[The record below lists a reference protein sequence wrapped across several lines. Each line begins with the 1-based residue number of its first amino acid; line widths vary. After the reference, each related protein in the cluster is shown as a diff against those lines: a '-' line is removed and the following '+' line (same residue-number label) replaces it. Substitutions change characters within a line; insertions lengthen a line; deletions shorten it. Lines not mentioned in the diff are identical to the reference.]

1 MKNRLGATVTVLT
14 FLSSGFACS
23 GGGVGGGADEGP
35 DLGGWD
41 RSGDDAGGVDATPDP
56 GTDAPE
62 PVACG
67 EPGEAC
73 DDHDPCTAGDSC
85 GEDRVCAGTPVEGCD
100 DDLDCTADACAA
112 PGDCAHDLKPGWCLV
127 EGVCFRDGEAD
138 PSNPC
143 RTCQTALAVDRL
155 LPDDTRT
162 CEDGNACTK
171 GDTCVNGQCVGGAV
185 DCDDDNPCT
194 TDSCT
199 GGQCV
204 NEPIG
209 GSCADGD
216 PCTVGDRCE
225 EGKCVGT
232 PLDCDDGNVCTQ
244 DSCDAAHGC
253 VHEAIWSAEP
263 VACDDGNLCTVGDM
277 CADGVCVPGTGRP
290 HCDDDNPCTDDGCVP
305 SKGCVHIPNSLP
317 CEDQDPCTVGDIC
330 RKGAC
335 TSGAMPPDCDD
346 GNVCTDDVC
355 IPGEGCAHP
364 FNQAPCDDG
373 EPCHLDDR
381 CEGGLCRP
389 GPTLLVCDD
398 GNFCTTDSCL
408 DGVGCVT
415 EDNTLPCED
424 GSVCTED
431 DQCSGGQCV
440 GTPISCDDENDCTVD
455 TCDAVAGCA
464 HEPDMLKPECRPQ
477 ITIAWPPRAATLQG
491 DRNLTVQ
498 GTVTSAAGFIVSL
511 AVDFNG
517 TATPLLPSPLDG
529 SFSLPVTSLQGIN
542 TIVVDAADQY
552 GRKDHVV
559 QSYYFSTKWYPVDV
573 ANPEQSM
580 VRDGLMVFLGPEVWD
595 DNDPSDVD
603 DLATIMG
610 LFVTNLDL
618 NGMIDNPVASGS
630 TMGCD
635 YKVDLGTITF
645 NKTDLP
651 IDLTPV
657 NGGLKIKAT
666 IKNLRAPFTADVDGE
681 WYEPWCELADT
692 SGTVTVD
699 WITIESTL
707 LITVDANGDPVVTA
721 TGTTVAMAEP
731 KVSVSNFLV
740 DILKDF
746 FLGDLKS
753 MLQDAF
759 LDQLGP
765 TLEDTVEDALKAL
778 ALDQDIEIPPLMEGG
793 TPLTLNLRTRFSS
806 IAFTTAGGAIGFYA
820 TVVVPR
826 GVPHN
831 PLGSIGRA
839 ACLSGQAEPFVFP
852 MHGSLELG
860 LHDDFFNQIPY
871 GLYWG
876 GGLRFPLTAEDLGQD
891 LSQYGV
897 TDLNLDLDFL
907 LPPIITSCRGD
918 GKLYMGIGDISILAD
933 MKLFG
938 TPVQTQLYASIVAEA
953 NVVAVQTPE
962 GAEIGIQ
969 VGEPAFL
976 DLEIASLSGGLAGAE
991 ETIGALLKEQF
1002 LPQVL
1007 EAFTGGAFGS
1017 FPVPEIDLSGMAPGL
1032 PADAKISIDLQEVLR
1047 VFGYTV
1053 LSGRVK

>member
-1 MKNRLGATVTVLT
+1 MKSRLDARWVVLAWSVGAV
-14 FLSSGFACS
+14 ACGGGAV
-23 GGGVGGGADEGP
+23 GGGVDEGFEP
-35 DLGGWD
+35 GSQDL
-41 RSGDDAGGVDATPDP
+41 SGDDAGGMDGMPDP
-56 GTDAPE
+56 GADAPE
-62 PVACG
+62 PVPCD

-73 DDHDPCTAGDSC
+73 DDHDPCTVADVC
-85 GEDRVCAGTPVEGCD
+85 REDRVCAGTPVEGCD
-100 DDLDCTADACAA
+100 DGLECTRDACAA
-112 PGDCAHDLKPGWCLV
+112 PGDCTHDLKPGWCFV
-127 EGVCFRDGEAD
+127 DGTCFRDGDAD

-143 RTCQTALAVDRL
+143 RTCQTALATHEL
-155 LPDDTRT
+155 LPDDTRP
-162 CEDGNACTK
+162 CEDGDACTT
-171 GDTCVNGQCVGGAV
+171 GDACRDGQCVGGAV
-185 DCDDDNPCT
+185 DCDDANPCT
-194 TDSCT
+194 ADSCE

-204 NEPIG
+204 NDPVEG
-209 GSCADGD
+209 ACTDGD
-216 PCTVGDRCE
+216 LCTVQDRCE
-225 EGKCVGT
+225 DGACKGT
-232 PLDCDDGNVCTQ
+232 PRDCDDDNACTQ

-253 VHEAIWSAEP
+253 VHEAVLSAEP
-263 VACDDGNLCTVGDM
+263 VPCDDGNLCTVGDL
-277 CADGVCVPGTGRP
+277 CTDGACVPGTGRP
-290 HCDDDNPCTDDGCVP
+290 DCDDDNPCTDDGCVP
-305 SKGCVHIPNSLP
+305 SKGCVHLPNSLP
-317 CEDQDPCTVGDIC
+317 CDDQDPCTVGDTC

-335 TSGAMPPDCDD
+335 TPGATPLDCDD
-346 GNVCTDDVC
+346 GDVCTDDVC
-355 IPGEGCAHP
+355 LPGEGCAHP

-424 GSVCTED
+424 GSVCTEN
-431 DQCSGGQCV
+431 DQCSGGQCA
-440 GTPISCDDENDCTVD
+440 GTPISCDDGNDCTVD
-455 TCDAVAGCA
+455 TCDPVAGCA

-477 ITIAWPPRAATLQG
+477 VTITWPPRAATLQG
-491 DRNLTVQ
+491 DPHLTIQ
-498 GTVTSAAGFIVSL
+498 GTVTSKAGFIVSL

-517 TATPLLPSPLDG
+517 TATPLLPDPLDG
-529 SFSLPVTSLQGIN
+529 SFSLPVNSLQGIN
-542 TIVVDAADQY
+542 TIVVDAADQV
-552 GRKDHVV
+552 GRQDHVV

-573 ANPEQSM
+573 ANPQQSM

-610 LFVTNLDL
+610 LFVKNMDL
-618 NGMIDNPVASGS
+618 NGMIQNPVATGS
-630 TMGCD
+630 VAWCD
-635 YKVDLGTITF
+635 YQVNLGTITF
-645 NKTDLP
+645 DHNDLP

-666 IKNLRAPFTADVDGE
+666 IKNLRAPFSAKLSGFLCSIGNTD
-681 WYEPWCELADT
+681 
-692 SGTVTVD
+692 GTVTVD
-699 WITIESTL
+699 WVTIESTL
-707 LITVDANGDPVVTA
+707 LISVDANGDPVVTA
-721 TGTTVAMAEP
+721 TGTTVDMADP
-731 KVSVSNFLV
+731 KVSVDNFLV

-746 FLGDLKS
+746 FLGDLKG

-765 TLEDTVEDALKAL
+765 TLEDTVADALKAL
-778 ALDQDIEIPPLMEGG
+778 ALDQDIEVPPLMEGG
-793 TPLTLNLRTRFSS
+793 TPLTLNLRTKFSS
-806 IAFTTAGGAIGFYA
+806 IVFTEAGGTIGFSA

-826 GVPHN
+826 GVPHE

-839 ACLSGQAEPFVFP
+839 ACLTGQAEPFTFP

-876 GGLRFPLTAEDLGQD
+876 GGLRFPLTAEQLGQD

-897 TDLNLDLDFL
+897 TDLTLDLDFL
-907 LPPIITSCRGD
+907 LPPILTSCRGD
-918 GKLYMGIGDISILAD
+918 GTSYLEIGDLSILAD

-953 NVVAVQTPE
+953 DVVAAQTPE

-976 DLEIASLSGGLAGAE
+976 DLEIASLTGGLAGAE
-991 ETIGALLKEQF
+991 ETLGALLKEQF

-1032 PADAKISIDLQEVLR
+1032 PADAKITLDLQEVLR
-1047 VFGYTV
+1047 VLGYTV
-1053 LSGRVK
+1053 LSGHVR